1 MTLSLVRK
9 INRLLLAALAIGP
22 SATSGVAQQSTTAT
36 APRRAS
42 APPKVGAVTKVAS
55 VEGLTEYRLDN
66 GLRVLLFPDQSKP
79 TLTVNIT
86 YFVGSRHEGYGETG
100 MAHLLE
106 HLLFKGTP
114 RHPNIDK
121 EFTERGARWNG
132 TTFFDRTNYYELIPA
147 NEPSLEWAL
156 DLEADRMVN
165 SFVSRKDLE
174 SEMTVVRNE
183 FEAGENSPSG
193 VLFERML
200 ATAYLWH
207 NYGNTTIGARSDI
220 ENVPIER
227 LQAFYRK
234 YYQPDN
240 ALLVIAGKF
249 DEGKTI
255 ALVNRKF
262 GGIPR
267 PVRRLDRGN
276 LLFTTYTREPTQD
289 GERTVTLRRA
299 GDTKWLGMIY
309 HAPAATHPDYPAM
322 QVLSSVLATEPT
334 GRLYKALVETKL
346 AANIFGLSLETR
358 EPGFFGTFAE
368 LREEQSI
375 ETARDTMI
383 AIVEQ
388 LATRPITDEEVNRAK
403 AEYAKGFD
411 LTLNNP
417 EAVGLQLTEYA
428 AAGDWRLMFYLR
440 DKVESL
446 TTADVQRAASTY
458 FKPSNRTVGVFIPT
472 KAPDRA
478 EITEGPDP
486 QSLLRNYAGRKA
498 VAAGEA
504 FDPSYTNLD
513 ARTNRTNLPN
523 GFELALLPKKTRGE
537 AVHVRV
543 TLRFGSVAALRG
555 KAHLGQLMGAM
566 MLRGTKSKS
575 RQQIKDEFDRLKA
588 QVSVSGGGNTLSASV
603 QTLKPNLPATLALLR
618 EVLRQPAFDA
628 KEFDLLKQEALAA
641 IESQKSE
648 PDALANQALSR
659 HLNPYEKG
667 HPNYVETMEEA
678 IADLTA
684 ATVEDL
690 VRFYSDFVG
699 AEKGTMSAV
708 GDFEPNDLTQWAAA
722 TFGDWKLPVPFER
735 IASQLHDVP
744 ALPQSIETPDKAN
757 AVLMAGFNMA
767 IRSSDPDWPA
777 LRLAS
782 YIFGESGLDARIADR
797 IRQKEGLS
805 YGVSAAVNAGSID
818 RVGQFFVFAI
828 FAPENAERVE
838 AAFKD
843 ELQKALKDGF
853 TGAEL
858 DKAKQGLSRLSEQMR
873 AQDPV
878 IANALNSQLYL
889 DRTFAFDAELE
900 RKIQAVT
907 VAEMNA
913 AWRKYIDP
921 AKVTIVKAGDFA
933 GAKKKAE
940 KKVVP

>member
-9 INRLLLAALAIGP
+9 LNRLLLALLAAGP
-22 SATSGVAQQSTTAT
+22 SATVHAQQTAT
-36 APRRAS
+36 QTRRPAVAPRVN
-42 APPKVGAVTKVAS
+42 PPTRVAS

-106 HLLFKGTP
+106 HLLFKGTTK
-114 RHPNIDK
+114 HPTIDK

-132 TTFFDRTNYYELIPA
+132 TTFFDRTNYFELIPA
-147 NEPSLEWAL
+147 NDAALEWAL

-183 FEAGENSPSG
+183 FESGENSPSS

-249 DEGKTI
+249 DEAKTL
-255 ALVNRKF
+255 ALVSRKF

-267 PVRRLDRGN
+267 PVRSLERGN

-289 GERTVTLRRA
+289 GERTVTLRRV
-299 GDTKWLGMIY
+299 GDTKWLGLLY
-309 HAPAATHPDYPAM
+309 HTPAATHADYPAM

-334 GRLYKALVETKL
+334 GRLYKGLVEPKL
-346 AANIFGLSLETR
+346 AANVFGLTLETR
-358 EPGFFGTFAE
+358 EPGFFMAFAE

-375 ETARDTMI
+375 EVARDSML
-383 AIVEQ
+383 AIVED
-388 LATRPITDEEVNRAK
+388 LGTRKVTDEEVNRAK
-403 AEYAKGFD
+403 AEYAKAFD

-417 EAVGLQLTEYA
+417 EAVGIQLTEFA

-446 TTADVQRAASTY
+446 TTADVQRAATTY
-458 FKPSNRTVGVFIPT
+458 FKPANRTVGMFIPT

-478 EITEGPDP
+478 EIAEGPDP
-486 QSLLRNYAGRKA
+486 QSLLRNYTGRKQ
-498 VAAGEA
+498 VAQGEV
-504 FDPSYTNLD
+504 FDPSPTNLD
-513 ARTNRTNLPN
+513 ARTTRTALPN

-537 AVHVRV
+537 AVHLRA
-543 TLRFGSVAALRG
+543 TLRYGNLGALTGRAQYG
-555 KAHLGQLMGAM
+555 ELVGAM
-566 MLRGTKSKS
+566 LMRGTKSKS
-575 RQQIKDEFDRLKA
+575 RQQVKDEFDRLKA
-588 QVSVSGGGNTLSASV
+588 QVSISGGVNTLSLSV
-603 QTLKPNLPATLALLR
+603 QTLKPNLPAVLTLLR
-618 EVLRQPAFDA
+618 EVLREPAFDP
-628 KEFDLLKQEALAA
+628 KEFELLRQEALAG
-641 IESQKSE
+641 IEGQKSE
-648 PDALANQALSR
+648 PSALANQALSR
-659 HLNPYEKG
+659 HLNPHEKG
-667 HPNYVETMEEA
+667 HPNYVETMDEA
-678 IADLTA
+678 IAALKEVK
-684 ATVEDL
+684 VED
-690 VRFYSDFVG
+690 VAKHYADFVG
-699 AEKGTMSAV
+699 AEKGSMSAV
-708 GDFEPNDLTQWAAA
+708 GDFEPNELTQWATA
-722 TFGDWKLPVPFER
+722 TFGTWKLPVPFER
-735 IASQLHDVP
+735 IASEHRDVP
-744 ALPQSIETPDKAN
+744 ATPVSIETPDKAN
-757 AVLMAGFNMA
+757 AVLMAGVNVPM
-767 IRSSDPDWPA
+767 RDSDPDWPA
-777 LRLAS
+777 LRVAS

-805 YGVSAAVNAGSID
+805 YGVSAGVNAGSID
-818 RVGQFFVFAI
+818 RAGQFFVFAI

-838 AAFKD
+838 AAMKD
-843 ELQKALKDGF
+843 ELQKSVKDGF
-853 TGAEL
+853 TAEEL
-858 DKAKQGLSRLSEQMR
+858 QKAKQGLSRLTEQMR
-873 AQDPV
+873 AQDPTV
-878 IANALNSQLYL
+878 ASSLNNQLFL
-889 DRTFAFDAELE
+889 DRTFAFGADLE
-900 RKIQAVT
+900 KKIAALT
-907 VAEMNA
+907 VADVNA

-921 AKVTIVKAGDFA
+921 AKISIVKAGDFA
-933 GAKKKAE
+933 GAKKKAD

>member
-1 MTLSLVRK
+1 MTASLVRK
-9 INRLLLAALAIGP
+9 ITRWLLAVLAIGP
-22 SATSGVAQQSTTAT
+22 SAAPAQQTAT
-36 APRRAS
+36 PSTVRPAATPARLGAP
-42 APPKVGAVTKVAS
+42 TKVAT

-114 RHPNIDK
+114 KHPTIDK

-132 TTFFDRTNYYELIPA
+132 TTFFDRTNYFELIPA
-147 NEPSLEWAL
+147 NDAALDWAL

-165 SFVSRKDLE
+165 SFVARKDLE

-249 DEGKTI
+249 DEAKTLT
-255 ALVNRKF
+255 LVNRKF

-289 GERTVTLRRA
+289 GERTVTLRRV
-299 GDTKWLGMIY
+299 GDTKWLGLLY
-309 HAPAATHPDYPAM
+309 HTPAASHADYPAM
-322 QVLSSVLATEPT
+322 QILSSVLATEPT
-334 GRLYKALVETKL
+334 GRLYKSLVEPKL
-346 AANIFGLSLETR
+346 AANIFGLTLETR
-358 EPGFFGTFAE
+358 EPGFFMTFAE
-368 LREEQSI
+368 LREEQSMDV
-375 ETARDTMI
+375 ARDTMI

-388 LATRPITDEEVNRAK
+388 LATRPVTDEEVNRAK
-403 AEYAKGFD
+403 AEYAKSFD

-417 EAVGLQLTEYA
+417 EAIGIQLTEFA

-440 DKVESL
+440 DKVEAV
-446 TTADVQRAASTY
+446 TTADVQRAATTY
-458 FKPSNRTVGVFIPT
+458 FKATNRTVGAFIPT
-472 KAPDRA
+472 KSPDRA
-478 EITEGPDP
+478 EIAEAPEP
-486 QSLLRNYAGRKA
+486 QSLLRNYAGRHA

-504 FDPSYTNLD
+504 FDPSPANLD
-513 ARTNRTNLPN
+513 ARTTRSNLPN

-537 AVHVRV
+537 AVHLRV
-543 TLRFGSVAALRG
+543 TLRFGNLAALSGRSQYG
-555 KAHLGQLMGAM
+555 PLMGAM
-566 MLRGTKSKS
+566 LMRGTKSKS
-575 RQQIKDEFDRLKA
+575 RQHIKDEFDRLKA
-588 QVSVSGGGNTLSASV
+588 QVSVSGGANTLSASV
-603 QTLKPNLPATLALLR
+603 QTLKPNLPATLTLLR
-618 EVLRQPAFDA
+618 EVLREPAFDA
-628 KEFDLLKQEALAA
+628 KEFDLLKQEALAG

-667 HPNYVETMEEA
+667 HPNYVETMDEA
-678 IADLTA
+678 IADLKA
-684 ATVEDL
+684 AKVEDL
-690 VRFYSDFVG
+690 AKYYSDFVG
-699 AEKGTMSAV
+699 ADKGTMSAV
-708 GDFEPNDLTQWAAA
+708 GDFEPNELTSWATA

-735 IASQLHDVP
+735 IAATFNDVP
-744 ALPQSIETPDKAN
+744 AAPKAIETPDKAN
-757 AVLMAGFNMA
+757 AVLMAGFNVPM
-767 IRSSDPDWPA
+767 RNSDPDWPA

-805 YGVSAAVNAGSID
+805 YGVSAAVNAGSLD
-818 RVGQFFVFAI
+818 RAGQFLVFAI

-853 TGAEL
+853 TAAEL
-858 DKAKQGLSRLSEQMR
+858 TKAKQGLSRLSEQAR

-878 IANALNSQLYL
+878 IANSLNSQLFL
-889 DRTFAFDAELE
+889 DRTFAFDAGLE
-900 RKIQAVT
+900 QKLQALT
-907 VAEMNA
+907 VADVNA
-913 AWRKYIDP
+913 AWRKYIEP
-921 AKVTIVKAGDFA
+921 AKITIVKAGDFE
-933 GAKKKAE
+933 GAKKKAA
-940 KKVVP
+940 KVVP